1 MSRIAEWLQQGDWT
15 YHKKSIWD
23 RKWTLEKQNLWN
35 TVKSSQW
42 DKLNTGQ
49 RSLKI
54 IYRPGVYLD
63 EALIKN
69 SYPSQKYLNENKGF
83 LVEASRYRVSGQ
95 EERHHPQLL

>member
-1 MSRIAEWLQQGDWT
+1 
-15 YHKKSIWD
+15 
-23 RKWTLEKQNLWN
+23 
-35 TVKSSQW
+35 
-42 DKLNTGQ
+42 
-49 RSLKI
+49 
-54 IYRPGVYLD
+54 LD